1 MTNYTATADLDE
13 ATAMAYEAIRDATA
27 GLCYVGVTPK
37 IRAAVLP
44 AIEALIDAM
53 GALRTE

>member
-1 MTNYTATADLDE
+1 MTYIPTADLDE
-13 ATAMAYEAIRDATA
+13 ATAMAYEAIRDAAA
-27 GLCYVGVTPK
+27 GLAETAVTPA